1 MAMIQ
6 RQGTRREK
14 ERESERRKRLKETT
28 SPSLSFPRLS
38 LSRVSLPLSYS
49 QIEKYYLRSERHAKH
64 EAEVARLLKLFD
76 AVGTSGKASQRNDDD
91 AAAACLDAVSV
102 ADLLLVLLPAHTL
115 SSDADAVSLVAMT
128 VLPCLKAQGLPPCI
142 GALVNV
148 AAAASAQGGSDAHVP
163 PASLARARATAR
175 AAGEDILGAA
185 LGVPQPRCLPAD
197 PGTDCAEFVRQLG
210 GMKLAIQA
218 AVSQAF
224 KTPEVIKL
232 FALAQPAQLRHKL
245 EQVQRDKRLGKL
257 AKQVAEEQELE
268 VLAALRR
275 LGDPLS
281 AEEQAFLQSNMT
293 AAMAAFE
300 AVSAT

>member
-1 MAMIQ
+1 MEAEEWES
-6 RQGTRREK
+6 TRVET
-14 ERESERRKRLKETT
+14 LKQLEE
-28 SPSLSFPRLS
+28 FNAS
-38 LSRVSLPLSYS
+38 LSRMMA
-49 QIEKYYLRSERHAKH
+49 RSRVLCAC
-64 EAEVARLLKLFD
+64 VCC
-76 AVGTSGKASQRNDDD
+76 S
-91 AAAACLDAVSV
+91 AAGLT
-102 ADLLLVLLPAHTL
+102 LVLC
-115 SSDADAVSLVAMT
+115 
-128 VLPCLKAQGLPPCI
+128 LPCATTQAGDVT
-142 GALVNV
+142 LV
-148 AAAASAQGGSDAHVP
+148 D
-163 PASLARARATAR
+163 T
-175 AAGEDILGAA
+175 
-185 LGVPQPRCLPAD
+185 
-197 PGTDCAEFVRQLG
+197 LG